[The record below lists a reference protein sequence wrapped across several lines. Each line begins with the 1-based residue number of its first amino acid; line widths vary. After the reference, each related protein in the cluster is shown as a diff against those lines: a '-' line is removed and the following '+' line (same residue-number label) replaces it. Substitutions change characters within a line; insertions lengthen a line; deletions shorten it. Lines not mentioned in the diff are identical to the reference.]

1 MLNRRGTLKL
11 GAAGGVA
18 LALPA
23 ERLMSAVV
31 GKAPTVEP
39 FSVPLPIP
47 PVLSPVYSDRSTDY
61 YELSVRPGVAEILP
75 GVQTDVITYNG
86 SFPGP
91 TIKAKRDRAV
101 KVTVTNRLQTP
112 SAVHLHG
119 GIVPQASDGHPL
131 DVIEPGKS
139 RVYDYPN
146 DQRAATLWYHDHAHH
161 LEAEQ
166 IYKGL
171 CGVYLIE
178 DKDDAPSLPKGQFDI
193 PLMFRDIALD
203 DSGQLLWAIFDAE
216 RRNTVLVNGV
226 PQPTLK
232 VRRRKYRL
240 RLVNTSNDRMF
251 AFRLSNGG
259 EFVQVATDG
268 GLMARPVRRTEISLW
283 PAERVEVVVDFSTL
297 PGGTKVMLTN
307 AKGGEVASTAQIMQ
321 FEVIDG
327 VRRDAPDNDDSE
339 VPAKL
344 SVLPAIGAP
353 VMTTRKVVLSFDFDK
368 LVFLINGKPY
378 DPHRIDYT
386 VKRGSTEIWEVTN
399 ADPDPIPHSLHV
411 HVVQFRVLDRNGKPV
426 EPWEAYPK
434 DTVAIAA
441 GETVRLL
448 IKFDAPYTGVFPF
461 HCHFVDH
468 SSVAM
473 MAQMR
478 IVA

>member
-23 ERLMSAVV
+23 ERLMAAVV
-31 GKAPTVEP
+31 GSPPAAKP
-39 FSVPLPIP
+39 FTRELPIP

-61 YELSVRPGVAEILP
+61 YELSVKPGVAEILP
-75 GVQTDVITYNG
+75 GVPTEVITYNG

-91 TIKAKRDRAV
+91 TIKAKRGRSV
-101 KVTVTNRLQTP
+101 KVAVTNRLQTP

-119 GIVPQASDGHPL
+119 GIVPQDSDGHPL
-131 DVIEPGKS
+131 DVIQPGHS
-139 RVYDYPN
+139 RIYHYPN
-146 DQRAATLWYHDHAHH
+146 DQRASTLWYHDHAHH

-171 CGVYLIE
+171 CGLYLIE
-178 DKDDAPSLPKGQFDI
+178 DPKAAPMLPRGQFDI
-193 PLMFRDIALD
+193 PLMFRDVALD
-203 DSGQLLWAIFDAE
+203 DHGQLLWAMFDAQ
-216 RRNTVLVNGV
+216 RRSTVLVNGV
-226 PQPTLK
+226 PQPVLR

-240 RLVNTSNDRMF
+240 RLVNTSNERMF
-251 AFRLSNGG
+251 SFRLSNGG
-259 EFVQVATDG
+259 ELVQVATDG
-268 GLMARPVRRTEISLW
+268 GLLARPVRRTEISLW
-283 PAERVEVVVDFSTL
+283 PAERVEVVVDFSNARGGSAITL
-297 PGGTKVMLTN
+297 VNAQGTVPENT
-307 AKGGEVASTAQIMQ
+307 EIMR
-321 FEVIDG
+321 FDVVDSIRKDM
-327 VRRDAPDNDDSE
+327 PDTDDSS
-339 VPAKL
+339 VPQKL

-353 VMTTRKVVLSFDFDK
+353 VMMTRKVVLSFDFK
-368 LVFLINGKPY
+368 NLVFLINGKPY
-378 DPHRIDYT
+378 DPYRTDFT

-411 HVVQFRVLDRNGKPV
+411 HVVQFRVLDRNGRSV

-434 DTVAIAA
+434 DTVSIAS

-448 IKFDAPYTGVFPF
+448 IKFDAPYTGMFPF

-473 MAQMR
+473 MAQMK